1 MGNAGAVRFWGKVFA
16 VWAAIL
22 VVAVLNGSL
31 RELALTP
38 MFGAFAGRLA
48 SGVILCLCIFLA
60 AWLATPW
67 YGPQGAARFWAIGA
81 CWLVA
86 TLAFEVGIGLAQG
99 RDFRELFQAYTF
111 EGGNIWPL
119 ILVAA
124 LVSPPLAARVRRAA

>member
-1 MGNAGAVRFWGKVFA
+1 MKLWAKVFA

-22 VVAVLNGSL
+22 VVAVLNGAL
-31 RELALTP
+31 REAMLTP
-38 MFGAFAGRLA
+38 LLGPFAGRLA
-48 SGVILCLCIFLA
+48 SGIVLCACIFLA
-60 AWLATPW
+60 AWLAVPW
-67 YGPQGAARFWAIGA
+67 FGPQSAARFWVIGA
-81 CWLVA
+81 AWLLA

-124 LVSPPLAARVRRAA
+124 LVSPPLAARVRGAA

>member
-1 MGNAGAVRFWGKVFA
+1 MRFWGKVFA

-38 MFGAFAGRLA
+38 MFGAFAGRLV
-48 SGVILCLCIFLA
+48 SGVILCLCIFFA

-67 YGPQGAARFWAIGA
+67 FGSQNAARFWGIGA
-81 CWLVA
+81 AWLLA
-86 TLAFEVGIGLAQG
+86 TLAFEVGIALAQG

-119 ILVAA
+119 ILVTT
-124 LVSPPLAARVRRAA
+124 LVAPWLAARARRLA